1 MTELNSSLC
10 CTFTYVG
17 VAQKPVS
24 YYCYL
29 GILLYYYQKYNPKG
43 WRVINCY
50 SFLSNSSLKCILKLL
65 LYFVDF

>member
-1 MTELNSSLC
+1 MIELNSSLC

-17 VAQKPVS
+17 VAQKPIS

-29 GILLYYYQKYNPKG
+29 GILLYYYQKYNPEG
-43 WRVINCY
+43 WCVINYY
-50 SFLSNSSLKCILKLL
+50 SFLSNSSLKCIFKWL